1 LAHASAQKEKMLRA
15 VMCREFGLPDKLS
28 VEEVPDPEPEKGE
41 VLIET
46 RAAALS
52 FPDVL
57 IIQDA
62 YQFKQSTPFTPGSEV
77 AGVVKAVGPGVEGYA
92 VGDRVCGGT
101 ASGGFAELAVLK
113 TAQARSLPS
122 GLGFGEAT
130 GLLYAYGTGIYGLRE
145 RGNLQAGE
153 TVLILGAGGTLGI
166 AAIELAKNMG
176 ARVIAAAS
184 TAEKL
189 ALCRECG
196 ADEVIDY
203 SKESLKERT
212 KELTGGAGADVVY
225 DSVGGDYAEAALR
238 ATAWGGRFLVIG
250 FTAGIPQVPLNLA
263 LLKGCQIVGVFLGAM
278 MGREPQLAAELMA
291 EIDGLCAAGKLSG
304 RVGARYPLAGAP
316 RAMQDML
323 DRKSVGKVVIEP

>member
-1 LAHASAQKEKMLRA
+1 
-15 VMCREFGLPDKLS
+15 MCREFGPPEKLTL
-28 VEEVPDPEPEKGE
+28 EDVPDPVPGEGE

-57 IIQDA
+57 IIQDQ
-62 YQFKQSTPFTPGSEV
+62 YQFKQTPPFTPGSEV
-77 AGVVKAVGPGVEGYA
+77 AGVVKALGPGVEGIA
-92 VGDRVCGGT
+92 LGDRVCGGS
-101 ASGGFAELAVLK
+101 ANGGFAELGLLK
-113 TAQARSLPS
+113 AEQARSLPE

-130 GLLYAYGTGIYGLRE
+130 GLLYAYGTGFYGLRE
-145 RGNLQAGE
+145 RGELQAGE
-153 TVLILGAGGTLGI
+153 TALILGAGGTLGI
-166 AAIELAKNMG
+166 AAIEIAKHLG

-184 TAEKL
+184 TPEKL
-189 ALCRECG
+189 ELCRACG

-203 SKESLKERT
+203 SKESLKDRT
-212 KELTGGAGADVVY
+212 KELTGGVGADVIY
-225 DSVGGDYAEAALR
+225 DSVGGDFAEAALR

-278 MGREPQLAAELMA
+278 MGREPELGARLMA

-304 RVGARYPLAGAP
+304 RVGARYSLRDAP
-316 RAMQDML
+316 QAMRDML

>member
-1 LAHASAQKEKMLRA
+1 
-15 VMCREFGLPDKLS
+15 MCREFGPPEKLTL
-28 VEEVPDPEPEKGE
+28 EEVPDPVAGE
-41 VLIET
+41 GEILLET

-57 IIQDA
+57 IIQDQ
-62 YQFKQSTPFTPGSEV
+62 YQFKQTPPFTPGSEV
-77 AGVVKAVGPGVEGYA
+77 AGVVKALGPGVEGSA

-101 ASGGFAELAVLK
+101 ANGGFAELAILK
-113 TAQARSLPS
+113 VGQARSLPE

-130 GLLYAYGTGIYGLRE
+130 GLLYAYGTGFYGLRE
-145 RGNLQAGE
+145 RGQLAAGE
-153 TVLILGAGGTLGI
+153 TALILGAGGTLGI
-166 AAIELAKNMG
+166 AAIEIAKHLG

-184 TAEKL
+184 TPEKL
-189 ALCRECG
+189 ELCTACG

-203 SKESLKERT
+203 SRESLKDRT
-212 KELTGGAGADVVY
+212 KELTGGAGADVIY
-225 DSVGGDYAEAALR
+225 DSVGGDFAEAALR

-278 MGREPQLAAELMA
+278 LGREPELGARLMA

-304 RVGARYPLAGAP
+304 RVGARYSLSDAP
-316 RAMQDML
+316 QAMRDML

>member
-1 LAHASAQKEKMLRA
+1 MRA
-15 VMCREFGLPDKLS
+15 VMCREFGPPEKLR
-28 VEEVPDPEPEKGE
+28 VEVVPDPVPGAGE
-41 VLIET
+41 LLIEI

-62 YQFKQSTPFTPGSEV
+62 YQFKQTPPFTPGSEV
-77 AGVVKAVGPGVEGYA
+77 AGVVRALGPGVEGYK

-101 ASGGFAELAVLK
+101 GSGGFAELAILGSE
-113 TAQARSLPS
+113 QARALP
-122 GLGFGEAT
+122 GKLGFGEST
-130 GLLYAYGTGIYGLRE
+130 GLLYAYGTGFYGLRE
-145 RGNLQAGE
+145 RGGLKSGE
-153 TVLILGAGGTLGI
+153 TALILGAGGTLGI
-166 AAIELAKNMG
+166 AAIEIAKHLG

-189 ALCRECG
+189 ELCRACG

-203 SKESLKERT
+203 AVEDLKQRT

-225 DSVGGDYAEAALR
+225 DSVGGDYAEASLR

-250 FTAGIPQVPLNLA
+250 FTAGIPKVPLNLA

-278 MGREPQLAAELMA
+278 MGREPELGARLMR
-291 EIDGLCAAGKLSG
+291 EIDGLCGEGKLSG
-304 RVGARYPLAGAP
+304 RVGGRYSLDDAP
-316 RAMQDML
+316 KAMRDML
-323 DRKSVGKVVIEP
+323 DRKSLGKIVIEP